1 MAGKNADRFGTDVV
15 EKSDQQLKEPQMY
28 KVVLHNDH
36 YTTMEFVVEIL
47 RTVFHKETPEATR
60 IMLDVH
66 QKGRGLVGIYSYDIA
81 ATRAARVH
89 QLARDHEYPLRCT
102 IEPA

>member
-1 MAGKNADRFGTDVV
+1 MADRNADRFGTDVV
-15 EKSDQQLKEPQMY
+15 EESDQKLKEPEMY
-28 KVVLHNDH
+28 KVILHNDH

-66 QKGRGLVGIYSYDIA
+66 QKGRGVVGVYTYDIA

-89 QLARDHEYPLRCT
+89 HLAREREYPPSLYH
-102 IEPA
+102 

>member
-1 MAGKNADRFGTDVV
+1 MADRNADRFGTDVV
-15 EKSDQQLKEPQMY
+15 EESDQKLKEPEMY
-28 KVVLHNDH
+28 KVILHNDH

-66 QKGRGLVGIYSYDIA
+66 QKGRGVVGVYTYDIA

-89 QLARDHEYPLRCT
+89 HLAREREYPLRCT
-102 IEPA
+102 IETA